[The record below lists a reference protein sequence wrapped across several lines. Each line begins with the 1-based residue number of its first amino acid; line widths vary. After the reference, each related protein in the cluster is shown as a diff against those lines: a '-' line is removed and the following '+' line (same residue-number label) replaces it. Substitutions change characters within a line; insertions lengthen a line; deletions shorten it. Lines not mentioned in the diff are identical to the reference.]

1 MRGRLYLTFLMTVFV
16 VCLVFSG
23 CSSSSQSAASADA
36 SVSSAESVSEP
47 SIPKGEYEVEVSTN
61 SSMFH
66 LNETTDGIGTLKV
79 TDEGMTVHMT
89 LVSKKITNLY
99 VGKVDQAEA
108 DEAGW
113 IQPTTDT
120 VTYDDGYTEEVYGF
134 DVPVPALDEP
144 FDVAIL
150 GTKGKWY
157 DHTVTV
163 SAPVS
168 D

>member
-1 MRGRLYLTFLMTVFV
+1 MRSRIFFAFLLSALIACVAIA
-16 VCLVFSG
+16 G
-23 CSSSSQSAASADA
+23 CSSSSQS
-36 SVSSAESVSEP
+36 SSAPASGPADLGISN
-47 SIPKGEYEVEVSTN
+47 GEYEVDVATD

-66 LNETTDGIGTLKV
+66 LNETADGKATLTV
-79 TDEGMTVHMT
+79 TNEGATVHMT
-89 LVSKKITNLY
+89 LVSKRIINLY
-99 VGKVDQAEA
+99 AGTVEQAEA

-134 DVPVPALDEP
+134 DVPVPVLDEP

-150 GTKGKWY
+150 GVKGKWY

-163 SAPVS
+163 SSPN
-168 D
+168 DK

>member
-1 MRGRLYLTFLMTVFV
+1 MRSRIFFAFLLSALIACFAIA
-16 VCLVFSG
+16 G
-23 CSSSSQSAASADA
+23 CSSSSQS
-36 SVSSAESVSEP
+36 SSAPAPGPADLGISN
-47 SIPKGEYEVEVSTN
+47 GEYEVDVATD

-66 LNETTDGIGTLKV
+66 LNETADGKATLTV
-79 TDEGMTVHMT
+79 TDEGATVHMT
-89 LVSKKITNLY
+89 LVSKRIVNLY
-99 VGKVDQAEA
+99 AGTVEQAEA

-134 DVPVPALDEP
+134 DVPVPVLDEP

-150 GTKGKWY
+150 GVKGKWY

-163 SAPVS
+163 SSPN
-168 D
+168 DK